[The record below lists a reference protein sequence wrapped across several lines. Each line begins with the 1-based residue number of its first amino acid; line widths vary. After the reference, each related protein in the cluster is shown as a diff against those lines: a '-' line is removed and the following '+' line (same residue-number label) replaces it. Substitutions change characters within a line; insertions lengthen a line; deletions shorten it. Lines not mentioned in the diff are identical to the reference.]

1 MNPHDQLFGIYVR
14 GSSPIHRLSVGW
26 KYLLVLL
33 GTIPTLLAQQWWLAV
48 GVWLVAVGVL
58 LVARLPLRPAFWVG
72 PGLWLLFALLIAY
85 HSITK
90 HWLVG
95 VTLAVN
101 LYACLLLSRVLTLTT
116 PAPVLIDA
124 LGRVARPLDWAP
136 LRRHGLSSA
145 RFALAVALMIR
156 SIPYLVGLFG
166 DVRDAARARGLE
178 RHWLAR
184 VAPVVIGAVAYAH
197 RTGDALMARG
207 LGDE

>member
-1 MNPHDQLFGIYVR
+1 MNPHDQLFGLYVPGR
-14 GSSPIHRLSVGW
+14 SVIHRVGVGW

-33 GTIPTLLAQQWWLAV
+33 GTIPTLLAQQWWLAA
-48 GVWLVAVGVL
+48 GVLLVAVGAL
-58 LVARLPLRPAFWVG
+58 LVARLPARPAFWAG
-72 PGLWLLFALLIAY
+72 GGFWLLLVVLIAY
-85 HSITK
+85 HSITR

-95 VTLAVN
+95 LTLAAN
-101 LYACLLLSRVLTLTT
+101 LYACLLFSRVLTLTT

-124 LGRVARPLDWAP
+124 LVRVARPLDWAP
-136 LRRHGLSSA
+136 LRRHGLSSE
-145 RFALAVALMIR
+145 RFGLAIALMIR

-184 VAPVVIGAVAYAH
+184 VTPVVIGAVAYAH
-197 RTGDALMARG
+197 RTGEALTARG